1 MKQNDFAYRKHV
13 SKIVK
18 EVEHIDKAAKR
29 NNAYRKAGLPTAN
42 AIDILEAGSIFHA
55 VKKMFDEKKALER

>member
-29 NNAYRKAGLPTAN
+29 NNAYRKAGLPA
-42 AIDILEAGSIFHA
+42 ADPIDILEAGSIFRA
-55 VKKMFDEKKALER
+55 AKKMFDE